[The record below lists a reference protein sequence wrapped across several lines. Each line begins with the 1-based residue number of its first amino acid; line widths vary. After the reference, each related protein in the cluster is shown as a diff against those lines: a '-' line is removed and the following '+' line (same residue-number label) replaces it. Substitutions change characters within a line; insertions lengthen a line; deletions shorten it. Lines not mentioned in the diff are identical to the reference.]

1 MSIYY
6 SNLIFYIK
14 ENNFDVMWCQ
24 YIVSKIKLNK
34 GYYTGTTHTSFI
46 KLVCVVNIYRSRRF
60 IVSRAWGG
68 VQTHSY
74 GGPIFEIFF
83 LPERYR
89 KMMMHH
95 CFLFSIFWFFK
106 AVGPKWVFQSFLW
119 LDRKYSPIFTFDMS
133 LQRYWIADFRIF
145 ENFEKS

>member
-1 MSIYY
+1 MKIGPPQVWVWGGGAEGRTLKS
-6 SNLIFYIK
+6 
-14 ENNFDVMWCQ
+14 
-24 YIVSKIKLNK
+24 SKPV
-34 GYYTGTTHTSFI
+34 Y
-46 KLVCVVNIYRSRRF
+46 IYRCRRF
-60 IVSRAWGG
+60 TMTRAWGG
-68 VQTHSY
+68 CQTHSY

-133 LQRYWIADFRIF
+133 LQRYWTVDFRIF
-145 ENFEKS
+145 ENFEKSWKMSILQKK

>member
-1 MSIYY
+1 MLIYCNIY
-6 SNLIFYIK
+6 LVLS
-14 ENNFDVMWCQ
+14 
-24 YIVSKIKLNK
+24 SLN
-34 GYYTGTTHTSFI
+34 TGTSDKIEYKTVSSYF
-46 KLVCVVNIYRSRRF
+46 IYRSRRF
-60 IVSRAWGG
+60 IVSRVRGG
-68 VQTHSY
+68 PQTHSY
-74 GGPIFEIFF
+74 GGPIFKIFF

-133 LQRYWIADFRIF
+133 LQRYWTVDFRIF
-145 ENFEKS
+145 ENFEKSWKMSILQKK